1 MADAEYGI
9 AIKRKRKIPIDK
21 ISWDFIKQ
29 IIDKF
34 EMIQVEKI
42 TAPQDLQ
49 KAFAIRDKVFVQ
61 GQHVPAHLEH
71 EHDDIAHHFLA
82 TLNDEPV
89 GAARWRKTENGYKL
103 ERFAVLEPARGKGIA
118 KAMITAVLDD
128 IPKEAAYIYL
138 NAQLDA
144 VLVYEKSGFIK
155 EGPMFEEA
163 GIQHFKMVLQR

>member
-1 MADAEYGI
+1 
-9 AIKRKRKIPIDK
+9 
-21 ISWDFIKQ
+21 
-29 IIDKF
+29 
-34 EMIQVEKI
+34 MIQVTKI
-42 TAPQDLQ
+42 TKEEDLQ

-89 GAARWRKTENGYKL
+89 GAARWRRTEHGYKL
-103 ERFAVLEPARGKGIA
+103 ERFAVLENARNKGIA
-118 KAMITAVLDD
+118 KAMITAVLNDM
-128 IPKEAAYIYL
+128 PQEAIYIYL

-144 VLVYEKSGFIK
+144 IPVYEKAGFTK

-163 GIQHFKMVLQR
+163 GIQHFKMVLKK